1 MSTYSKFSEQ
11 NTTNLPWFM
20 IFSCTPY
27 FCTEPFKYAIFME
40 TKTFFL
46 IALCENLINMSTFT
60 WLKCP
65 QNTFA
70 LTKTLHIKGLYN
82 HLNKKK
88 RQKLKNLNLKSE
100 NFINTPFRKVNVR
113 CVCANESGEFEEVN
127 KLFPNDSVARIWIL
141 RLSKMVY

>member
-1 MSTYSKFSEQ
+1 MHIYIWKMSTYSKFSEQ

-82 HLNKKK
+82 HLNKKDNNWK
-88 RQKLKNLNLKSE
+88 IWTCKVKISSIHHFGKSMLDACAPMNPVNL
-100 NFINTPFRKVNVR
+100 RR
-113 CVCANESGEFEEVN
+113 
-127 KLFPNDSVARIWIL
+127 
-141 RLSKMVY
+141 